1 MPHKPLYAGELTFL
15 PVNGIA
21 FAFMPE
27 YERAG
32 AVAAAD
38 MLKLFPR
45 VPPLSLQHNIGCKM

>member
-38 MLKLFPR
+38 MLKLFP
-45 VPPLSLQHNIGCKM
+45 

>member
-1 MPHKPLYAGELTFL
+1 MPANAAALPREPVYAEELTFL

-27 YERAG
+27 QEKAG

-38 MLKLFPR
+38 MLKLFR
-45 VPPLSLQHNIGCKM
+45 